1 MLEILLSPK
10 PLVELARGAIF
21 KREYKTQ
28 NKRPNQSG
36 R

>member
-10 PLVELARGAIF
+10 PLAELARGALF
-21 KREYKTQ
+21 RREYKAQ